1 MSHDLPKR
9 SETDHMLLGREP
21 LSFSFPDR
29 RRDPFAGATN
39 AVAPGPEPAPP
50 TVESL
55 KEMMSKIPEP
65 EIVIIHKPSGVGMT
79 EGQFLDLFFG
89 IPRFPV
95 PLVEPEKIGTAV
107 PMKGRSLWR

>member
-9 SETDHMLLGREP
+9 SEADHMLLGREP
-21 LSFSFPDR
+21 LPL
-29 RRDPFAGATN
+29 RDPFAGATN
-39 AVAPGPEPAPP
+39 AVVAGPEPAPP

-65 EIVIIHKPSGVGMT
+65 EVVIIHKPTGVGIT
-79 EGQFLDLFFG
+79 ERQFLDLFFG

-95 PLVEPEKIGTAV
+95 PLVEPEKIGRELGKV
-107 PMKGRSLWR
+107 YLDI